1 MLSENNSLQIDSFIL
16 SSPSCNE
23 TSPQIVQLLD
33 FIANLNL
40 LPLEISKI
48 SAEVKQLAA
57 QISKFESGLQDNQAY
72 WQLLGTSA
80 QLIVNSTREDE
91 VLEQLVPVWSQ
102 QRDHAFS
109 REKAIDEFYREVEYY
124 TLCCLL
130 VQSASEQSFTSLTLA
145 KMRAIIRRYS
155 NMPALWYYLCQI
167 SGAELKTGYTF

>member
-1 MLSENNSLQIDSFIL
+1 MLSENNSSQIDSFIL

-48 SAEVKQLAA
+48 STEIKHLAA
-57 QISKFESGLQDNQAY
+57 QISKFESGVQDNQAY

-80 QLIVNSTREDE
+80 QLIVNSAHEDE
-91 VLEQLVPVWSQ
+91 VLEQLVPIWSQ

-130 VQSASEQSFTSLTLA
+130 VQSASEQAFKPLIIT

>member
-1 MLSENNSLQIDSFIL
+1 MLSENNSSQIDPFIL
-16 SSPSCNE
+16 PSLSCSE
-23 TSPQIVQLLD
+23 TSPQIVLVLD
-33 FIANLNL
+33 FIASLNL

-109 REKAIDEFYREVEYY
+109 REKPIDEFYREVEYY
-124 TLCCLL
+124 TLWCLL
-130 VQSASEQSFTSLTLA
+130 IQSATQQSFTPSIIA

-155 NMPALWYYLCQI
+155 NMPALCWRWCN
-167 SGAELKTGYTF
+167 SRFWR